1 MIPNLI
7 TLLNLFLGC
16 IITLLLIED
25 NLSVNS
31 ISYLIII
38 TFFLDFM
45 DGLIARKFNMQTKL
59 GSQLDSLADLIS
71 FGLVPGI
78 LMYKLFMEVSLDPY
92 LPL

>member
-59 GSQLDSLADLIS
+59 GSQ
-71 FGLVPGI
+71 
-78 LMYKLFMEVSLDPY
+78 
-92 LPL
+92 